1 MLPRQS
7 GDAVVLGTI
16 VYKRMRKRKILP
28 CIGKESAADLRFG
41 EDAGVQHVDN
51 QQGDDEM
58 KISDGFWMDKKGYDV
73 RYVAQAYQVETFF
86 HPAKDPRTTYLRE
99 QLKTGIEE

>member
-1 MLPRQS
+1 M
-7 GDAVVLGTI
+7 
-16 VYKRMRKRKILP
+16 
-28 CIGKESAADLRFG
+28 
-41 EDAGVQHVDN
+41 DN

-58 KISDGFWMDKKGYDV
+58 KISDKKGYDV
-73 RYVAQAYQVETFF
+73 RYVAQAYQAETFF

>member
-1 MLPRQS
+1 M
-7 GDAVVLGTI
+7 
-16 VYKRMRKRKILP
+16 
-28 CIGKESAADLRFG
+28 
-41 EDAGVQHVDN
+41 DN

-99 QLKTGIEE
+99 HLKTGIEE